1 MITAMMRV
9 LTTTSSVGV
18 TALIP
23 HGPAKFRYSA
33 GIAAH
38 ADAGRDKVLAV
49 IAAEHIEDWRG
60 AEVRDPAD
68 QSLGKLQEVF
78 LDGPTGTPILF
89 AIKSGLLGR
98 HFKLIPADGAMVGP
112 GYVRVNH
119 DKAKIDGS
127 PDSDREQTPDAE
139 ALDEI
144 GKAYGLRF
152 SEKVSLASATA
163 LETRRAEAAEARRRA
178 DQLEAEAAEKAA
190 AHEQARSRYEGASAE
205 AERAEREAAQARE
218 AAAKARAEA
227 ERHDGS

>member
-1 MITAMMRV
+1 
-9 LTTTSSVGV
+9 
-18 TALIP
+18 
-23 HGPAKFRYSA
+23 
-33 GIAAH
+33 
-38 ADAGRDKVLAV
+38 V

-78 LDGPTGTPILF
+78 LDAPTGTPILF
-89 AIKSGLLGR
+89 AIKSGRLGR

-119 DKAKIDGS
+119 EKASIDGS

-152 SEKVSLASATA
+152 SEKVSLESATA
-163 LETRRAEAAEARRRA
+163 ADTRRAEAAEAHRRA
-178 DQLEAEAAEKAA
+178 QQLEADAAEKTA
-190 AHEQARSRYEGASAE
+190 AHEEARTRSQGASAE
-205 AERAEREAAQARE
+205 AERAEREARE
-218 AAAKARAEA
+218 AQEAARKARLEA
-227 ERHDGS
+227 QRHGDS

>member
-1 MITAMMRV
+1 
-9 LTTTSSVGV
+9 
-18 TALIP
+18 
-23 HGPAKFRYSA
+23 
-33 GIAAH
+33 
-38 ADAGRDKVLAV
+38 V

-78 LDGPTGTPILF
+78 LDAPTGTPILF
-89 AIKSGLLGR
+89 AIKSGRLGR

-119 DKAKIDGS
+119 EKASIDGS

-152 SEKVSLASATA
+152 SEKVSLESATA
-163 LETRRAEAAEARRRA
+163 ADTRRAEAAEAHRRA
-178 DQLEAEAAEKAA
+178 QQLEADAAQKTA
-190 AHEQARSRYEGASAE
+190 AHEEARTRSQGASAE
-205 AERAEREAAQARE
+205 AERAEREARE
-218 AAAKARAEA
+218 AQEAARKARLEA
-227 ERHDGS
+227 QRHGDS